1 MVNPGRGCDKVYTV
15 DAIAAANAEVLC
27 RTMPVAIPG
36 VNYLRCDFSLSLSLR
51 GSLSLPLGLTHVSPP
66 LKIHLNVSGGQSLAD
81 ACARLS
87 AINRH
92 FAATGRPA
100 PWNISFR

>member
-36 VNYLRCDFSLSLSLR
+36 VNYLRCDFSFSLSLSPGLTPWA
-51 GSLSLPLGLTHVSPP
+51 SLPPND
-66 LKIHLNVSGGQSLAD
+66 HLNVSGGQSLAD